1 VPFLPP
7 GSLVG
12 TLVFNGVPIPCLP
25 EIRPHISA
33 CRGCTQELID

>member
-7 GSLVG
+7 GSLLG

-25 EIRPHISA
+25 EIPGR
-33 CRGCTQELID
+33 T